1 VLRSVQQPA
10 GGERNSVHNAD
21 NVQFKY
27 SDSEAGEG
35 WDYSGHYANLKYFV
49 VTKKMYA
56 DNPAYGTAFPGK
68 NRSVKAIG
76 LRGDEGHSAAV
87 SRSSSQI

>member
-1 VLRSVQQPA
+1 VQIPFA
-10 GGERNSVHNAD
+10 NAD

-35 WDYSGHYANLKYFV
+35 WDYSGHDANLKYFV
-49 VTKKMYA
+49 VTKKMNA
-56 DNPAYGTAFPGK
+56 GNPGK

-76 LRGDEGHSAAV
+76 LRGDEGHFAAV

>member
-1 VLRSVQQPA
+1 VKTQRAKLQRVAEEQAILYMCWSVQQPA
-10 GGERNSVHNAD
+10 GGAQKPFANAD

-56 DNPAYGTAFPGK
+56 DNPA
-68 NRSVKAIG
+68 
-76 LRGDEGHSAAV
+76 
-87 SRSSSQI
+87 